1 MHRSIISVAVTVL
14 SAGWL
19 IAQPAVAQT
28 NPGAPNAP
36 STAAPKAPGTAA
48 PNATVSDQK
57 LDQAAAA
64 IQQVTTIRKDYAGK
78 LAGASPDEQD
88 KLAQEAHTAMQKAVT
103 DQGLSIDEYNSI
115 VQTAQ
120 NNPSVRDQIM
130 KRLGGSGNSGN
141 SGK

>member
-1 MHRSIISVAVTVL
+1 MHRSIIGIAATVL

-19 IAQPAVAQT
+19 IAQPAVGQT
-28 NPGAPNAP
+28 QPGTP
-36 STAAPKAPGTAA
+36 TAPGTAA

-130 KRLGGSGNSGN
+130 KRLGG
-141 SGK
+141 